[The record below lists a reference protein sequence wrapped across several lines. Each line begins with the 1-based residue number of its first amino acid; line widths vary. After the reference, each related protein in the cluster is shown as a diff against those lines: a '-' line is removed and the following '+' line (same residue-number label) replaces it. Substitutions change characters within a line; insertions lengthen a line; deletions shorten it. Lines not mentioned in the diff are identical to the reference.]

1 MVSEFRNVDRPQGS
15 TRPAPPSGLVAWAM
29 YDWGSSA
36 FAAIV
41 QTFVFAA
48 YFTRTVA
55 EDERIGT
62 ALWGNT
68 LGIAG
73 IVVAIAGPI
82 LGAVADQGG
91 RRKPWIIS
99 FTFLCVSATAL
110 LWFVRPAPDYLW
122 LALVLIGV
130 GTLGEEIATIFYNA
144 MLPQLVRQSHIGRWS
159 GWGWSAGYVGGL
171 LCLVVAL
178 LAFVEASNPW
188 FTLERES
195 AQHVR
200 ATFLLAAGWYLLFA
214 LPLFLLT
221 PDTSRTGKSAHDA
234 VRDGL
239 RQLRE
244 TFIHIKRYR
253 HIVHFLIAR
262 MIYIDG
268 LATLFAFG
276 GVYAA
281 GTFNMTESDVL
292 LFGIAL
298 NVSAGLGAAGFA
310 WVDDWIGSKR
320 TILLSLA
327 GLIVP
332 GTLILLVESQVLF
345 WTFGILLGVFVGPV
359 QAASRSFLAH
369 VAPEEMRNEIFGL
382 YALSGKATAFLGP
395 LIVGWLTYLSNSQR
409 IGMSA
414 IIGLFLIGLLLMLTL
429 PVSGKS
435 TAPD

>member
-1 MVSEFRNVDRPQGS
+1 MLNYRAVDRPQGS
-15 TRPAPPSGLVAWAM
+15 TRPAPTSGLVAWAL
-29 YDWGSSA
+29 YDWGGSA
-36 FAAIV
+36 FATIV

-68 LGIAG
+68 LSIAG
-73 IVVAIAGPI
+73 VMVAIAGPI
-82 LGAVADQGG
+82 LGAVADQSG
-91 RRKPWIIS
+91 RRKPWIIA
-99 FTFLCVSATAL
+99 FTLLCVGATAL
-110 LWFVRPAPDYLW
+110 LWLVRPSPEYLW
-122 LALVLIGV
+122 LALALLAV
-130 GTLGEEIATIFYNA
+130 GTLGEEIAVIFYNA
-144 MLPQLVRQSHIGRWS
+144 MLPQLVPQSHIGRWS

-178 LAFVEASNPW
+178 VAFVEADNPW
-188 FTLERES
+188 FPLERES

-214 LPLFLLT
+214 LPLFALT
-221 PDTSRTGKSAHDA
+221 PDTPRTGKPARAA

-239 RQLRE
+239 RQLRG
-244 TFIHIKRYR
+244 TIVHVRRYR

-281 GTFNMTESDVL
+281 GTFDMKESDVL

-298 NVSAGLGAAGFA
+298 NISAGIGAAGFA

-320 TILLSLA
+320 TILLSLV

-332 GTLILLVESQVLF
+332 GTLILLVESQALF
-345 WTFGILLGVFVGPV
+345 WTFGVLLGIFVGPV
-359 QAASRSFLAH
+359 QAASRSFLARM
-369 VAPEEMRNEIFGL
+369 APAELRNEIFGL

-395 LIVGWLTYLSNSQR
+395 LTVGWLTYLFDSQR

-414 IIGLFLIGLLLMLTL
+414 IIALFLIGLLLMLTV
-429 PVSGKS
+429 PVSGKNTPS
-435 TAPD
+435 V